1 MINYVKIEGRIIQI
15 LYSTSKAMRIV
26 VASDDKFSHHK
37 LKLTC
42 FKPELFE
49 LIKSNMNNVMTF
61 EGSFRENNY
70 KDKEGQWHNDYCIS
84 IDKISNKEIEIKEE
98 QGFEIIDE
106 GEIPF

>member
-26 VASDDKFSHHK
+26 VASEDKFSHHK

-49 LIKSNMNNVMTF
+49 LIKSNVNNVMTF

-98 QGFEIIDE
+98 QHFEIIDE

>member
-1 MINYVKIEGRIIQI
+1 
-15 LYSTSKAMRIV
+15 
-26 VASDDKFSHHK
+26 
-37 LKLTC
+37 
-42 FKPELFE
+42 
-49 LIKSNMNNVMTF
+49 MTF

-98 QGFEIIDE
+98 QNFEIIDE